1 MRNSTLPRPRSFW
14 LLLAFLF
21 ILSLEFVTSSA
32 GYAQGTGE
40 ATSTSLTP
48 LAQLDFPSDPTS
60 DIPWSGGYSGVVD
73 IQNAFNNARN
83 VENIQLGTNVPSLTL
98 PSQSE
103 WNTFSDTE
111 KALWLINRDRIDRG
125 VMPLHGVE
133 TNVTGVAQYYA
144 DYLLDNDAWGHQ
156 EDGNDPWERL
166 NTNSAINNCHD
177 FLNVAEN
184 IAVFVT
190 SGSSIALPVERSVYN
205 WMYDDA
211 GSGWGHR
218 HAMLW
223 YPYNDNSGEPGKEGF
238 IGIGRANGGPYQ
250 GPFDNPWNFAE
261 MVVMNVFDPCPSW
274 EYPDESPIITSITP
288 GLGENVGSV
297 NITNLAGGNF
307 STEGETAVEL
317 RKSGESAIVATN
329 VSVVN
334 GSKITCEFNLAGAT
348 KGYWDVVVIN
358 PDSQVGILPSGF
370 IVSGVLDEFVYL
382 PLITK

>member
-1 MRNSTLPRPRSFW
+1 M
-14 LLLAFLF
+14 
-21 ILSLEFVTSSA
+21 I
-32 GYAQGTGE
+32 
-40 ATSTSLTP
+40 
-48 LAQLDFPSDPTS
+48 
-60 DIPWSGGYSGVVD
+60 
-73 IQNAFNNARN
+73 
-83 VENIQLGTNVPSLTL
+83 
-98 PSQSE
+98 
-103 WNTFSDTE
+103 
-111 KALWLINRDRIDRG
+111 
-125 VMPLHGVE
+125 
-133 TNVTGVAQYYA
+133 
-144 DYLLDNDAWGHQ
+144 
-156 EDGNDPWERL
+156 
-166 NTNSAINNCHD
+166 
-177 FLNVAEN
+177 LNVAEN

-307 STEGETAVEL
+307 STEGETVVEL

-334 GSKITCEFNLAGAT
+334 GSKITCAFNLAGAT

-358 PDSQVGILPSGF
+358 PDSQVGTLPGGF

>member
-1 MRNSTLPRPRSFW
+1 

-21 ILSLEFVTSSA
+21 ILSLVFVTSAA
-32 GYAQGTGE
+32 GYAQGIGE
-40 ATSTSLTP
+40 ATATSLTP
-48 LAQLDFPSDPTS
+48 LSPSAYPPDPTS
-60 DIPWSGGYSGVVD
+60 DIGWNAGTSGVAD
-73 IQNAFNNARN
+73 IQNAFNHART
-83 VENIQLGTNVPSLTL
+83 VENSQLGTSIPMMTL
-98 PSQSE
+98 PAQSE
-103 WNTFSDTE
+103 WNGKSDTE

-125 VMPLHGVE
+125 VEPLHGVE

-250 GPFDNPWNFAE
+250 GPFSQPWNFAE
-261 MVVMNVFDPCPSW
+261 MIVMNVFDPCASW
-274 EYPDESPIITSITP
+274 EYPPETPFITSITP
-288 GLGENVGSV
+288 GLGENIGSI